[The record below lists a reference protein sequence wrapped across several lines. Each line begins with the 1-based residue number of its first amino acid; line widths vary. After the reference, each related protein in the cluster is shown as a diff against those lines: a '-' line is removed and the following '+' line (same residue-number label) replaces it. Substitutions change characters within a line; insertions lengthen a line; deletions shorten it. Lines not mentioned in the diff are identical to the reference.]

1 MTTHTAPLDFTQAPT
16 LDFQAD
22 AVRVELMPV
31 EAGQNPRAEVETKR
45 GADGN
50 PLLVTKEGDVVKLR
64 LPGTWADAWANFEW
78 VTRVR
83 LFVPAH
89 VRARLVI
96 QGGKLTVQR
105 LAGCDLSVQATA
117 GSVELEQS
125 RGRFALAVDSGAVR
139 GEHLGGTFDV
149 RCQAGAVALSIDA
162 LDPGAHQLRTTMGSL
177 KVDLAPGLDVKLET
191 TATLGAV
198 RATYPSNPSAKATL
212 MLSADLGAVKV
223 KEGGAV
229 DDPRHGDWP
238 DWRRLWRDVVSAF
251 DAPVTAPPPAAAKAA
266 PLAAQS
272 PEELRRVLELVQEG
286 KLTAADAEKLIR
298 ALK

>member
-1 MTTHTAPLDFTQAPT
+1 MTTHTVPLDFTQSPT

-22 AVRVELMPV
+22 AVRVELVPV
-31 EAGQNPRAEVETKR
+31 EAGQIARAEVDGRRTPDGSPISITK
-45 GADGN
+45 D
-50 PLLVTKEGDVVKLR
+50 GDVLRLR
-64 LPGTWADAWANFEW
+64 LPWTWADALANLERG
-78 VTRVR
+78 TRVR
-83 LFVPAH
+83 LFVPPH

-96 QGGKLTVQR
+96 QGGKLSVQR

-125 RGRFALAVDSGAVR
+125 RGRFSLAVDSGAVR

-149 RCQAGAVALSIDA
+149 RCQAGAVSLSIDA
-162 LDPGAHQLRTTMGSL
+162 LDPGTHQLRTTMGSL

-191 TATLGAV
+191 SATLGAV
-198 RATYPSNPSAKATL
+198 RAAYPSNPNAKATL
-212 MLSADLGAVKV
+212 VLSADLGAIKV

-238 DWRRLWRDVVSAF
+238 DWRRLWRDVVTAF
-251 DAPVTAPPPAAAKAA
+251 DAPAAAPPPAAAKPAG
-266 PLAAQS
+266 PAAQS

-286 KLTAADAEKLIR
+286 KLTLADAEKLIR